1 MSTRQG
7 DFVDRIV
14 NAALADI
21 EKHAPREFQ
30 QLQADPAKKQA
41 LNQAL
46 REAAEEEVK
55 LAEEFR
61 TEHSENI
68 AERLSKY
75 LPQHRVELIQ
85 TGLQVPTYR
94 LNISKKADGHHWVDI
109 TRDGKMFMQPQML
122 DSIPAIRKSTYI
134 QIASIVVE
142 GALLTLQAI
151 GVHAAP
157 NEQLIK
163 SIAEK
168 ILSVLE
174 SSSDLQKAVEVL
186 EEAVNSGSKWKI
198 AKAIFNLIKESNS
211 CDILWNVIKGLCSN
225 MSKLDWIKTAGTVSL
240 MIIAACG
247 TDGAALIAK
256 IAVAIISAKEF
267 LEKVK
272 NLEKLATLEKELKV

>member
-55 LAEEFR
+55 LAEEFS

-85 TGLQVPTYR
+85 TGVR
-94 LNISKKADGHHWVDI
+94 RCS
-109 TRDGKMFMQPQML
+109 R
-122 DSIPAIRKSTYI
+122 
-134 QIASIVVE
+134 
-142 GALLTLQAI
+142 
-151 GVHAAP
+151 
-157 NEQLIK
+157 
-163 SIAEK
+163 
-168 ILSVLE
+168 SV
-174 SSSDLQKAVEVL
+174 Q
-186 EEAVNSGSKWKI
+186 
-198 AKAIFNLIKESNS
+198 
-211 CDILWNVIKGLCSN
+211 C
-225 MSKLDWIKTAGTVSL
+225 
-240 MIIAACG
+240 
-247 TDGAALIAK
+247 
-256 IAVAIISAKEF
+256 
-267 LEKVK
+267 
-272 NLEKLATLEKELKV
+272 